1 LARELDVP
9 ANRVTEILKGE
20 RSITAATALRLATR
34 FGGTAE
40 FWMKLQMAHDLE
52 VARRSYKPV
61 AA

>member
-1 LARELDVP
+1 VFS
-9 ANRVTEILKGE
+9 VTAQG
-20 RSITAATALRLATR
+20 

-40 FWMKLQMAHDLE
+40 FWLKLQMAHDLE